1 MKNLENLTGVKTLN
15 KRVQQNI
22 KGGKMQCNA
31 DGTCPPWVF
40 VSREFVNFTCQNFN
54 LKNQSNEKFRKL
66 NRNQNS
72 E

>member
-31 DGTCPPWVF
+31 DGTCPPWGICIKGVCELHMP
-40 VSREFVNFTCQNFN
+40 EF
-54 LKNQSNEKFRKL
+54 
-66 NRNQNS
+66 
-72 E
+72 